1 MSMNLAMVG
10 DVMLGRLVN
19 EALKE
24 RPPEYPWGNTLPLL
38 RGADFRLCNL
48 ECAISDDGQP
58 WSASPKEFHYRSDAK
73 NVAVLLAAKVDA
85 VSLANNHALD
95 FGYDALLDMLEILD
109 KAGIAHAGAGRTL
122 KDAERAAALEILGT
136 KIGIIA
142 FTDNEPGWEATSD
155 RPGTF
160 YVPVDLEDK
169 RAKRFLELVKETK
182 KRSDLLVVSAHWGP
196 NWGYE
201 PVPRHVPFAHAVVDA
216 GADVVFG
223 HSAHVF
229 RAVEIYRSH
238 PVVYSA
244 GDFID
249 DYAVDRVERND
260 ESFVFVL
267 ETGRLGVQGLRLY
280 PARIE
285 SCQAS
290 LATGLAGRAIGEK
303 MQRLCAGFETSPKWG
318 IQEHL
323 DVRIR
328 HPKPEE
334 TA

>member
-1 MSMNLAMVG
+1 MNLAMVG

-24 RPPEYPWGNTLPLL
+24 MPPDYPWGNTLPLL
-38 RGADFRLCNL
+38 RGADFRFCNL
-48 ECAISDDGQP
+48 ECAISDDGEP
-58 WSASPKEFHYRSDAK
+58 WSASPKEFHFRSDAK
-73 NVAVLLAAKVDA
+73 NVGVLLAAKMDA

-95 FGYDALLDMLEILD
+95 FGYDALLDMLEIFD
-109 KAGIAHAGAGRTL
+109 RAGIAHAGAGRTL

-155 RPGTF
+155 TPGIF

-169 RAKRFLELVKETK
+169 RAKRLLELVKETK
-182 KRSDLLVVSAHWGP
+182 KRADLLIVSAHWGP
-196 NWGYE
+196 NWGYQ
-201 PVPRHVPFAHAVVDA
+201 PPPKHVPFAHALSDA

-229 RAVEIYRSH
+229 RGVEIYRSR
-238 PVVYSA
+238 PIVYCA
-244 GDFID
+244 GDFVD
-249 DYAVDRVERND
+249 DYAVDLVERND

-267 ETGRLGVQGLRLY
+267 ETGRRGVRGLRLY

-290 LATGLAGRAIGEK
+290 LATGAAGRAIGEK
-303 MQRLCAGFETSPKWG
+303 MRRLCARFETSSKWE
-318 IQEHL
+318 IQGYL
-323 DVRIR
+323 DVRIG
-328 HPKPEE
+328 HSELKG

>member
-1 MSMNLAMVG
+1 MNLAMVG

-24 RPPEYPWGNTLPLL
+24 RPPDYPWGDTLTLL

-48 ECAISDDGQP
+48 ECAISDDGEP
-58 WSASPKEFHYRSDAK
+58 WSASPKEFHFRSDAK
-73 NVAVLLAAKVDA
+73 NVGVLLAAKVDA

-95 FGYDALLDMLEILD
+95 FGYGALLDMLRILD
-109 KAGIAHAGAGRTL
+109 GAGVAHAGAGRTL
-122 KDAERAAALEILGT
+122 KDAERPAALEILGT
-136 KIGIIA
+136 KICIIA
-142 FTDNEPGWEATSD
+142 FTDNEPGWEATPA

-169 RAKRFLELVKETK
+169 RAKRLLELVKETK
-182 KRSDLLVVSAHWGP
+182 KRADLLIVSAHWGP
-196 NWGYE
+196 NRGYE
-201 PVPRHVPFAHAVVDA
+201 PPPRHVPFAHAVVDA

-229 RAVEIYRSH
+229 RGVEIYRSR
-238 PVVYSA
+238 PIIYSA
-244 GDFID
+244 GDFVD

-267 ETGRLGVQGLRLY
+267 ETARHGARRLRLY

-285 SCQAS
+285 SCHAS
-290 LATGLAGRAIGEK
+290 LATGADGRAIGEE
-303 MQRLCAGFETSPKWG
+303 MRRLCAGFETSSEWG
-318 IQEHL
+318 IQGRL
-323 DVRIR
+323 DVRIGR
-328 HPKPEE
+328 PYSRGRLG
-334 TA
+334 